1 VWVRAAV
8 AILLACA
15 VAAGTAAEPVRG
27 VSGRWY
33 TEGTEEDTYIRY
45 LVERADDGTFKA
57 EVKARG
63 DCAQADSWIETGR
76 WTFRDGTL
84 FTRTET
90 VSGMA
95 VDGDDEQFSDSF
107 LITVIN
113 DDNVTMFDTETK
125 ISWSVRR
132 VGADFKIPPDPACA
146 V

>member
-1 VWVRAAV
+1 MLILCVVTTAAM
-8 AILLACA
+8 
-15 VAAGTAAEPVRG
+15 AEPVRG

-33 TEGTEEDTYIRY
+33 TEGTEEGAYIRY

-63 DCAQADSWIETGR
+63 DCAQTDSWIETGR
-76 WTFRDGTL
+76 WSFRDGTL

-90 VSGMA
+90 VNGTA
-95 VDGDDEQFSDSF
+95 VDSEDEQFQDSF
-107 LITVIN
+107 LISVID
-113 DDNVTMFDTETK
+113 DDNVTVFDIETK
-125 ISWSVRR
+125 ITWSMRR